1 MSADIPFNRE
11 LDFEYGRADR
21 VSPLVRRV
29 IAPNPGPFTFHGTGT
44 YILGEGEVA
53 VVDPGP
59 LIGEH
64 VEAIL
69 KAVEGERVSHILIT
83 HTHIDHSPAAAPLKE
98 ATGAR
103 TFGYGPHGSGPHSSG
118 LFEAGA
124 EVEEGGDRD
133 FVPDEVVRD
142 GDMIEGR
149 DWSVEAV
156 HTPGHTSNHLC
167 FALREENALLCGDH
181 VMGWST
187 TIVSPPDGDM
197 GDYLA
202 SLDKL
207 KARGHET
214 FWPTH
219 GAPIADPAAYI
230 DALAAHRRERAD
242 QVLACI
248 AEGIDTIREMVPRMY
263 ARDVPEEM
271 YPAAARSVFATV
283 IWLLDTGRVACEG
296 PPGIEARYRAA

>member
-1 MSADIPFNRE
+1 MPADIPFNRE
-11 LDFEYGRADR
+11 LDFDYGRADQ
-21 VSPLVRRV
+21 VSPLIRRV

-44 YILGEGEVA
+44 YILGHGEVA

-59 LIGEH
+59 LIDDH

-69 KAVEGERVSHILIT
+69 RAVEGERVSHILIT

-98 ATGAR
+98 ATGAP
-103 TFGYGPHGSGPHSSG
+103 TYGFGPHGSGR
-118 LFEAGA
+118 FEIGV
-124 EVEEGGDRD
+124 EVEEGGDRA
-133 FVPDEVVRD
+133 FVPDVVVRH
-142 GDMIEGR
+142 GDAIEGG

-167 FALREENALLCGDH
+167 FALREEDALLCGDH

-202 SLDKL
+202 SLDML
-207 KARGHET
+207 KARGHRT

-219 GAPIADPAAYI
+219 GAPIQDPAAYI
-230 DALAAHRRERAD
+230 DALAAHRHERAD
-242 QVLACI
+242 QILACLGD
-248 AEGIDTIREMVPRMY
+248 GIDTIRAMVPRMY
-263 ARDVPEEM
+263 AKDVPEAM

-283 IWLLDTGRVACEG
+283 IWLVDTGRVACDG
-296 PPGIEARYRAA
+296 APSMEARYRLV